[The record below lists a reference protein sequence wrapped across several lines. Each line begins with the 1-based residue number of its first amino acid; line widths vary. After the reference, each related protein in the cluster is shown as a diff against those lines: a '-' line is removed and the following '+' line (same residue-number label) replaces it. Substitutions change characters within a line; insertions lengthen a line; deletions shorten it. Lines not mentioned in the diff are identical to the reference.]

1 MSGQREFFDEL
12 KLIQDV
18 VVNIMLSNESKYNG
32 TEDLLID
39 TTYETI
45 YTVLELMDGYGIDH
59 KKYEVKDIIND
70 EIIKKTVSLHNMCE
84 STLYHTDL

>member
-1 MSGQREFFDEL
+1 MSGQMEFFNEL

-18 VVNIMLSNESKYNG
+18 VVNIMLSNERKYTD

-45 YTVLELMDGYGIDH
+45 YKILELMDGYGINQ
-59 KKYEVKDIIND
+59 KKYEVKDIMTE
-70 EIIKKTVSLHNMCE
+70 EIINKTVSIHNMCE
-84 STLYHTDL
+84 ATLSHTDL

>member
-1 MSGQREFFDEL
+1 MSGQMDFFNEL

-18 VVNIMLSNESKYNG
+18 VVNIMLSKESKYTE

-45 YTVLELMDGYGIDH
+45 YMILELMDGYGINH
-59 KKYEVKDIIND
+59 KKYEVKDIMTD
-70 EIIKKTVSLHNMCE
+70 EIINKTVSIHNMCE
-84 STLYHTDL
+84 DTLSHTDL

>member
-1 MSGQREFFDEL
+1 MSGKRDFLNEL

-18 VVNIMLSNESKYNG
+18 VVNVMLSNKSKYNDI
-32 TEDLLID
+32 EDLLID

-45 YTVLELMDGYGIDH
+45 YKILELIDGYGINK

-70 EIIKKTVSLHNMCE
+70 EIINKKTSIHNMCE
-84 STLYHTDL
+84 ETLLHTDI

>member
-1 MSGQREFFDEL
+1 MSGQMDFFNEL

-18 VVNIMLSNESKYNG
+18 VVNIMLSKESKYTD

-45 YTVLELMDGYGIDH
+45 KMKDLMPNWWGYDRF
-59 KKYEVKDIIND
+59 N
-70 EIIKKTVSLHNMCE
+70 NQ
-84 STLYHTDL
+84 

>member
-18 VVNIMLSNESKYNG
+18 VVNIMLSKESKYTG

-45 YTVLELMDGYGIDH
+45 YKVLELMDGYGIDH
-59 KKYEVKDIIND
+59 KKYEVRDIIND
-70 EIIKKTVSLHNMCE
+70 EIINKTVSLHNMCE
-84 STLYHTDL
+84 STLSHTDL

>member
-1 MSGQREFFDEL
+1 MRGQREFFDEL

-18 VVNIMLSNESKYNG
+18 VVNIMLSKESKYNG

-45 YTVLELMDGYGIDH
+45 YKVLELMDGYGIDH
-59 KKYEVKDIIND
+59 KKYEVKDIIKD
-70 EIIKKTVSLHNMCE
+70 EIINKTVSLHNMCE
-84 STLYHTDL
+84 STLSHTDL